1 MGKSVGN
8 VLSLL
13 RAPRLIGDAIEST
26 HSPMETVLHLPETE
40 KASSIKQVVSALHD
54 QGLEPQHDKKDWGDW
69 INLPPN
75 KTVISIASERGMT
88 RSATVEFAEGE
99 DDHLEIPII
108 TAFRELGW
116 YGTDEDGEYQL

>member
-1 MGKSVGN
+1 
-8 VLSLL
+8 
-13 RAPRLIGDAIEST
+13 
-26 HSPMETVLHLPETE
+26 METVLHLPDTK
-40 KASSIKQVVSALHD
+40 KASSIKQVVSAL
-54 QGLEPQHDKKDWGDW
+54 QSAGLEAQHDKKDWGDW

-75 KTVISIASERGMT
+75 KTVISIASERGLS

-116 YGTDEDGEYQL
+116 FGTDEDGEYQL

>member
-1 MGKSVGN
+1 MRRVAIFS
-8 VLSLL
+8 
-13 RAPRLIGDAIEST
+13 DAAQST
-26 HSPMETVLHLPETE
+26 VMETVLHLPETE

-54 QGLEPQHDKKDWGDW
+54 QGLAPQHDKKDWGDW

-88 RSATVEFAEGE
+88 RSATIEFAEGE

-108 TAFRELGW
+108 TSFRELGW
-116 YGTDEDGEYQL
+116 YGTDEDGEYRL